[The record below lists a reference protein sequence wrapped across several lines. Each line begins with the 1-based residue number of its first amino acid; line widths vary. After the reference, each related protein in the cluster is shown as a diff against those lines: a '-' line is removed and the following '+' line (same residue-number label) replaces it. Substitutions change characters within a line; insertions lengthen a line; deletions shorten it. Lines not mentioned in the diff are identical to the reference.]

1 MATHYMK
8 ADGSFHSRIWF
19 AKAGRGINQDIGIS
33 PTADRHL
40 ANGTYSFSLAAFDP
54 RGMDVKDAT
63 AQGKETSL
71 YEGMGAQFG
80 SQIWRMAHEAR
91 VGDYIYLESENH
103 NLHAVGVI
111 SGPYRPREGKFD
123 DGVLQQEGLHA
134 LPVRWYP
141 VPNGIG
147 AIQLGRLDNAVF
159 RNIIEKEQL
168 VELLFQ
174 LSDAYLDADL
184 HQSDAGAA
192 QQAKHEPVASK
203 SSGKGIAR
211 PSTPAEPAPA
221 AQAPIPDSPLGGLAT
236 PIHLARNGVVLFQGI
251 DDAKMLSLIQSKQI
265 VGSDHYYRHGMAEW
279 LLVSHYAGLVGLRL

>member
-19 AKAGRGINQDIGIS
+19 AKAGRGIDQDIGIS
-33 PTADRHL
+33 PTADQHL

-54 RGMDVKDAT
+54 RGMDVKEAT

-80 SQIWRMAHEAR
+80 AQIWRMAHEAR

-159 RNIIEKEQL
+159 RNVIEKDQL

-174 LSDAYLDADL
+174 LSDKYLDAGL
-184 HQSDAGAA
+184 YQSEAGAA
-192 QQAKHEPVASK
+192 QQPKAEPAK
-203 SSGKGIAR
+203 SSGKGFAP
-211 PSTPAEPAPA
+211 PSGPAEPVPVV
-221 AQAPIPDSPLGGLAT
+221 PVVGLVT
-236 PIHLARNGVVLFQGI
+236 PIHLARNGVVLFQGV
-251 DDAKMLSLIQSKQI
+251 DDAKMLSLIKSKEI
-265 VGSDHYYRHGMAEW
+265 VGTDHYYRHGMAEW
-279 LLVSHYAGLVGLRL
+279 LLVSHYANLAGLRL

>member
-1 MATHYMK
+1 M
-8 ADGSFHSRIWF
+8 G
-19 AKAGRGINQDIGIS
+19 
-33 PTADRHL
+33 
-40 ANGTYSFSLAAFDP
+40 
-54 RGMDVKDAT
+54 VKEAT

-80 SQIWRMAHEAR
+80 AQIWRMAHEAR

-103 NLHAVGVI
+103 NLPAVGVI

-159 RNIIEKEQL
+159 RNVIEKDQL

-174 LSDAYLDADL
+174 LSDEYLDAGL
-184 HQSDAGAA
+184 YQSDAGAA
-192 QQAKHEPVASK
+192 QQPKAEPAK
-203 SSGKGIAR
+203 SSGKGFAP
-211 PSTPAEPAPA
+211 PSSPAEPVPVV
-221 AQAPIPDSPLGGLAT
+221 PVVGLVT
-236 PIHLARNGVVLFQGI
+236 PIHLARNGVVLFQGV
-251 DDAKMLSLIQSKQI
+251 DDAKMLSLIQSKEI
-265 VGSDHYYRHGMAEW
+265 VGTDHYYRHGMAEW
-279 LLVSHYAGLVGLRL
+279 LLVSHYANLAGLRL

>member
-123 DGVLQQEGLHA
+123 DDVLRQEGLHA

-221 AQAPIPDSPLGGLAT
+221 AQAPIPDSPLGGLTT

>member
-19 AKAGRGINQDIGIS
+19 AKAGRGIDQDIGIS
-33 PTADRHL
+33 PTADHHL
-40 ANGTYSFSLAAFDP
+40 ANGTYSFSLASFDP
-54 RGMDVKDAT
+54 RGMDIKEAT
-63 AQGKETSL
+63 ALGKEASL

-111 SGPYRPREGKFD
+111 TGPYRPREGKFD

-159 RNIIEKEQL
+159 RNVIEKDQL

-174 LSDAYLDADL
+174 LSDEYLDAGL
-184 HQSDAGAA
+184 YQSEAGAS
-192 QQAKHEPVASK
+192 QQPKHEPAK
-203 SSGKGIAR
+203 SSGKGLAP
-211 PSTPAEPAPA
+211 PSSPAEPAPVV
-221 AQAPIPDSPLGGLAT
+221 PDVGLVT
-236 PIHLARNGVVLFQGI
+236 PIHLARNGVVLFQGV
-251 DDAKMLSLIQSKQI
+251 DDAKLQRLIQSKEI
-265 VGSDHYYRHGMAEW
+265 LGSDHYYRHGMAEW
-279 LLVSHYAGLVGLRL
+279 LLVSHYANLAGLRL

>member
-1 MATHYMK
+1 MK

-19 AKAGRGINQDIGIS
+19 AKAGRGIDQDIGIS
-33 PTADRHL
+33 PTADQHL

-54 RGMDVKDAT
+54 RGMDVKEAT
-63 AQGKETSL
+63 ILGKETSL

-111 SGPYRPREGKFD
+111 SGPYRPRECKFD

-134 LPVRWYP
+134 LPVRWFP

-159 RNIIEKEQL
+159 RNVIEKDQL

-174 LSDAYLDADL
+174 LSDKYLDAGL
-184 HQSDAGAA
+184 YQSEAGAA
-192 QQAKHEPVASK
+192 TQPKAEPAK
-203 SSGKGIAR
+203 SSGKGFAP
-211 PSTPAEPAPA
+211 PSGPAEPVPVV
-221 AQAPIPDSPLGGLAT
+221 PVVGLVT
-236 PIHLARNGVVLFQGI
+236 PIHLARNGVVLFQGV
-251 DDAKMLSLIQSKQI
+251 DDAKMLSLIKSKEI
-265 VGSDHYYRHGMAEW
+265 VGTDHYYRHGMAEW
-279 LLVSHYAGLVGLRL
+279 LLVSHYANLAGLRL